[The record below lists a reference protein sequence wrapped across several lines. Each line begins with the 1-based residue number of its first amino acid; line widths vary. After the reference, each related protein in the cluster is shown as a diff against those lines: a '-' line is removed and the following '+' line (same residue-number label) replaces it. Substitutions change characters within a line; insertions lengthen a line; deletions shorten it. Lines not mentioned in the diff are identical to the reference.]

1 MLSLMSAV
9 EAQASLGCA
18 DPSAFEGKTKL
29 LGYESPVKGVAWQP
43 GPMHMAVT
51 GVWCYQIKDE
61 AACNSAYVGQ
71 ALRES
76 SNIRNGLSR
85 MRYRGESYLGP
96 HERERGGER
105 ERTVSTAM

>member
-43 GPMHMAVT
+43 GRMHMAVT

-71 ALRES
+71 ALREYLQHTQWS
-76 SNIRNGLSR
+76 ISYEISRRVLS
-85 MRYRGESYLGP
+85 GAP
-96 HERERGGER
+96 
-105 ERTVSTAM
+105 

>member
-71 ALRES
+71 ALREYLQHTQWTIS
-76 SNIRNGLSR
+76 DEISRRVLS
-85 MRYRGESYLGP
+85 GAP
-96 HERERGGER
+96 
-105 ERTVSTAM
+105 